1 MKPVKNLK
9 QRQSVISNRPSMFWA
24 PEQLA
29 QVSAWFEHGP
39 FAFWIT
45 DVLRPSQ
52 FVELGT
58 HTGYSF
64 FCFCQTIKKL
74 KLSTKCVAVDTWK
87 GDEHSYF
94 YGEEIFDSVVRTN
107 EKYKRF
113 SRLLRSTFDDALS
126 KFPSKSIDLL
136 HIDGRHFYDD
146 VKHDYE
152 SWLPKLTDH
161 AIVLFHDTNVRE
173 RDFGVWKLFKEL
185 KRKHTSFEFL
195 HGHGLGVLAPKKVP
209 LPMKDFFG
217 SNHNEVQ
224 AIFASLG
231 GAITTR
237 WALQESQTILEK
249 TMLFGGQ
256 MEDLAKENLKMSENM
271 RLLQVQNSELHN
283 EREQLKTE
291 LHNEREQIK
300 TELYKE
306 REYLKSESASRSQT
320 QLAQRSILGAIAKLH
335 GESHRNRS
343 LVSKLADS
351 IHATIYPS
359 AAKLYALRKSIY
371 FDADWYLSSYK
382 DVAGSGMDPAIHYL
396 EYGAQE
402 GRDPGPFFS
411 TRDYQAKF
419 PQTSGKGQ
427 NPVLHSICPAW
438 LRARKLHPAK
448 PVDYITNAD
457 RAAIQKHIANL
468 SLQPLI
474 SVVMPAYN
482 TPEKFLRQAIAS
494 VQAQLYTNWELCIAN
509 DASPDKTV
517 ATVLDE
523 CAAKDKRIKIIHRTE
538 NGNISAAT
546 NSALELATGEFI
558 ALMDHDD
565 LLHETALY
573 EVAAEIN
580 VHPEVDILYSDED
593 QIDENGHRSGG
604 YYKTDFNPELFLSQN
619 MVSHLGVYRTSLIRK
634 IGGLRVGFEG
644 SQDYDLMLRAWAA
657 STVTRVRHIPSIL
670 YHWRRGA
677 ATSSFSESQLERCT
691 TAARKALQEFLDLE
705 GEGAKI
711 VPAPIIPNFSR
722 VVRKLPSPAPLV
734 SIIVPTKD
742 QAKLL
747 EVCINGLLENTAY
760 PKIEVII
767 IDHES
772 RELKTKH
779 LLNKLKRDPRVK
791 ILPYSGDFNF
801 SKMNN
806 MAANLA
812 KGSVLALV
820 NNDIEIIEPNWL
832 DEMVS
837 HAVRPEVGAV
847 GAKLIYSNGTIQ
859 HAGVV
864 VGLGAFA
871 GHAFHFVPK
880 SNPCYMGH
888 AMLARAVSAVTGAC
902 LVVRKSIYFEVG
914 GLNEEH
920 LAVAFNDV
928 DLCLKI
934 QAKGYRNV
942 WTPFAELIHH
952 ESISRGHENT
962 PEKKARFIRDTEYMH
977 KQWLEVFEQDPFYNV
992 NLTGTSPNYDVVTPS
1007 RRRKPWAHFLS
1018 QN

>member
-64 FCFCQTIKKL
+64 FCFCQTIRKL

-126 KFPSKSIDLL
+126 KFPSNSIDLL

-249 TMLFGGQ
+249 TMSFGGQ

-306 REYLKSESASRSQT
+306 REYLKSELASRSQT

-343 LVSKLADS
+343 LVSKLADG

-448 PVDYITNAD
+448 PVDCITNAD

-517 ATVLDE
+517 AKVLDE
-523 CAAKDKRIKIIHRTE
+523 CAAKDKRIKIVHRKE

-546 NSALELATGEFI
+546 NTALELATGEFI
-558 ALMDHDD
+558 ALIDHDD

-580 VHPEVDILYSDED
+580 AHPYVDVIYSDED

-604 YYKTDFNPELFLSQN
+604 YHKPDFNPELFLSQN
-619 MVSHLGVYRTSLIRK
+619 MVSHLGVYRASLINK
-634 IGGLRVGFEG
+634 IGGLRSGFEG

-657 STVTRVRHIPSIL
+657 SSTDKIRHIPAIL

-677 ATSSFSESQLERCT
+677 LTPSFSELQLEKCT
-691 TAARKALQEFLDLE
+691 IAARVAIQEFLDLQN
-705 GEGAKI
+705 EGAK
-711 VPAPIIPNFSR
+711 VAFAPNAPNFSKII
-722 VVRKLPSPAPLV
+722 RKIPQPEPLV
-734 SIIVPTKD
+734 SIIIPNKD

-747 EVCINGLLENTAY
+747 SICISGILHHTNYKN
-760 PKIEVII
+760 IELIVV
-767 IDHES
+767 DHQSQETETF
-772 RELKTKH
+772 ELFER
-779 LLNKLKRDPRVK
+779 LKVDKRVR
-791 ILPYSGDFNF
+791 ILPFAGEFNYSA
-801 SKMNN
+801 MNN
-806 MAANLA
+806 MAVDLA
-812 KGSVLALV
+812 RGQILVLM
-820 NNDIEIIEPNWL
+820 NNDIEVCSANWL
-832 DEMVS
+832 TEMVA
-837 HAVRPEVGAV
+837 HAIRPGVGAV
-847 GAKLIYSNGTIQ
+847 GAKLNYPDGRIQ
-859 HAGVV
+859 HAGVIL
-864 VGLGAFA
+864 GLGGIANHAYHLKGKDYA
-871 GHAFHFVPK
+871 GYFGQA
-880 SNPCYMGH
+880 
-888 AMLARAVSAVTGAC
+888 ALARSVSAVTGAC
-902 LVVRKSIYFEVG
+902 LVIRKAVFNEVG
-914 GLNEEH
+914 GLDGEK
-920 LAVAFNDV
+920 LAVAYSDI
-928 DLCLKI
+928 DLCLKL
-934 QAKGYRNV
+934 QARGYRNII
-942 WTPFAELIHH
+942 TPFAELIHH
-952 ESISRGHENT
+952 ESISRGSENT
-962 PEKKARFIRDTEYMH
+962 RSKKARLQRESDVMKKRWAEIIAN
-977 KQWLEVFEQDPFYNV
+977 DPYYNP
-992 NLTGTSPNYDVVTPS
+992 NLSLDKPAYRATSQS
-1007 RRRKPWAHFLS
+1007 RRKKPWARYLY
-1018 QN
+1018 